1 MKPNVGTIDRAVR
14 IVLGLGILSLLFI
27 LEGGARWWGLVGL
40 LPLVTGLIAWCPAYA
55 LLGVHTCGM
64 QRA

>member
-40 LPLVTGLIAWCPAYA
+40 LPLVTGLIAWCPASA
-55 LLGVHTCGM
+55 FPGIHTCGM